1 MHPDT
6 WTYHLCIYYIVWCMS
21 VYRHMR
27 KNNKPVRSENLKPQ
41 EKGFIWLVWGNSFTN
56 NVYTLYTL
64 YRIQI
69 HRCTPI
75 KGKKGCPPD
84 PLHPSLD
91 TGMGKTY
98 IIILFLSNLHIMHSN
113 VPALI
118 LNQNCNIVPNL
129 HTYNFPNNLSLY
141 LTCFMFLFFTNVP
154 NSCMH
159 IAQCTYGHLH
169 CLFLT

>member
-1 MHPDT
+1 MHTDT
-6 WTYHLCIYYIVWCMS
+6 IIYV
-21 VYRHMR
+21 
-27 KNNKPVRSENLKPQ
+27 
-41 EKGFIWLVWGNSFTN
+41 FI
-56 NVYTLYTL
+56 TLYGVCLFIDTCERTTNQL
-64 YRIQI
+64 DQKILNLRKKVLFGWSEGTALLTMCIPCI
-69 HRCTPI
+69 HYTEYKFTVAPPL
-75 KGKKGCPPD
+75 KEKKGCPPD